1 MNQAPRCTIRDGRKR
16 MAQRTTVWLVPVW
29 LIPVSLTM
37 VALVGVPAS
46 AHAQPSGVQRVE
58 RGDVHQRDLYA
69 ASDRVEI
76 EGRLDGDL
84 VAWARRLSV
93 DGQVEGD
100 LFAAGETVDIQGT
113 VGDSTRVAAST
124 VTVGG
129 TIDGD
134 LIALAAVVDMF
145 DDARITGRLVVASGV
160 LRLNGTVDGDVLAR
174 VGEVVIGGTVQG
186 SANITTDRLELAPS
200 ARILGDLDYTART
213 PLSPEAIAQVAGTVR
228 YNEPVEEEPE
238 GITTWG
244 VLIWIWFTSAA
255 LLAGI
260 LIVALFR
267 RVVPSLVTAVE
278 GQAVIGTL
286 LGFAAFLVVP
296 AGAVV
301 AMVTLVGLPVGVVA
315 VLLYVVALYLAKLPI
330 AAWAGGRVLALAG
343 RPNASPYVTMT
354 VGILVLYTLFAIPY
368 LGGLLWLVA
377 TWLGLGAMVL
387 AGRQYLQTR
396 AP

>member
-1 MNQAPRCTIRDGRKR
+1 
-16 MAQRTTVWLVPVW
+16 MAQRTTMW
-29 LIPVSLTM
+29 LIPVLLIL
-37 VALVGVPAS
+37 VALVGAPAS
-46 AHAQPSGVQRVE
+46 THAQQSGAAVFRVE
-58 RGDVHQRDLYA
+58 RGDVHEGDLYTGG
-69 ASDRVEI
+69 DRVEI
-76 EGRLDGDL
+76 EGRLNGDL
-84 VAWARRLSV
+84 LSFARRLSV
-93 DGQVEGD
+93 EGQVEGD
-100 LFAAGETVDIQGT
+100 LFAAGEAADIQGT
-113 VGDSTRVAAST
+113 VGDSARVAVST
-124 VTVGG
+124 LTVGG

-134 LIALAAVVDMF
+134 LIAVAAVVHLF
-145 DDARITGRLVVASGV
+145 DDARIADRLVVASGV
-160 LRLNGTVDGDVLAR
+160 LRIDGTVDGDVLAR
-174 VGEVVIGGTVQG
+174 VGEVVISGTVQG
-186 SANITTDRLELAPS
+186 SADIETDGLELAPG

-267 RVVPSLVTAVE
+267 RLVPSLVTAVE
-278 GQAVIGTL
+278 GQAIIGTL

-296 AGAVV
+296 AAAVV
-301 AMVTLVGLPVGVVA
+301 AMVTLVGLPVGGIA

-343 RPNASPYVTMT
+343 RPSASPYATMT
-354 VGILVLYTLFAIPY
+354 VGILVLYMLFAIPY
-368 LGGLLWLVA
+368 LGGLLWLIA

-396 AP
+396 AS

>member
-1 MNQAPRCTIRDGRKR
+1 MNQAPRCTIRDGRKG
-16 MAQRTTVWLVPVW
+16 MAQRAVVRLIPVW
-29 LIPVSLTM
+29 LIM

-46 AHAQPSGVQRVE
+46 AHAQPTPPTVHRVD
-58 RGDVHQRDLYA
+58 RSDVHEGDLYA
-69 ASDRVEI
+69 AGDRVEI
-76 EGRLDGDL
+76 AGRLDGDL
-84 VAWARRLSV
+84 LSFARRLSV
-93 DGQVEGD
+93 EGQVEGD
-100 LFAAGETVDIQGT
+100 LFATGEAADIQGT
-113 VGDSTRVAAST
+113 VGDSARVAVST
-124 VTVGG
+124 LTVGG

-134 LIALAAVVDMF
+134 LIAVAALVDLS
-145 DDARITGRLVVASGV
+145 DNARIADRLIVASGV
-160 LRLNGTVDGDVLAR
+160 LRLDGTVDGDVLAR
-174 VGEVVIGGTVQG
+174 VGEVVISGTVQG
-186 SANITTDRLELAPS
+186 SADIETDRLELAPG

-213 PLSPEAIAQVAGTVR
+213 PLGPEAIDQVAGTVR
-228 YNEPVEEEPE
+228 YNEVVDEDEEG

-244 VLIWIWFTSAA
+244 VLFWTWTTSAA

-267 RVVPSLVTAVE
+267 RVVPSLVSAVE

-301 AMVTLVGLPVGVVA
+301 AMVTLVGLPVGVA
-315 VLLYVVALYLAKLPI
+315 AFLLYAVALYIAKLPI

-343 RPNASPYVTMT
+343 RPNASPYATMT
-354 VGILVLYTLFAIPY
+354 LGILVLYLLFAIPY
-368 LGGLLWLVA
+368 IGGLLWLIA

-387 AGRQYLQTR
+387 ASRQYLQTR

>member
-1 MNQAPRCTIRDGRKR
+1 
-16 MAQRTTVWLVPVW
+16 MAQRTTVWLV
-29 LIPVSLTM
+29 L
-37 VALVGVPAS
+37 VAAQVGVPAS
-46 AHAQPSGVQRVE
+46 TYAQPSGVQRVE

-69 ASDRVEI
+69 ASYRVEI

-93 DGQVEGD
+93 DGQIEGD
-100 LFAAGETVDIQGT
+100 LFGGAETVDIQGT
-113 VGDSTRVAAST
+113 VGDSTRVVASN

-129 TIDGD
+129 TIAGD
-134 LIALAAVVDMF
+134 LIAAGGVVFLF
-145 DDARITGRLVVASGV
+145 DDARVAGRLIVASGV
-160 LRLNGTVDGDVLAR
+160 LRLDGTVDGDVWAR

-186 SANITTDRLELAPS
+186 SANIATDRLELAPG

-213 PLSPEAIAQVAGTVR
+213 PLSPEAIARVAGAVR
-228 YNEPVEEEPE
+228 FNEVVEEEPG

-244 VLIWIWFTSAA
+244 VLIWIWLTSAA
-255 LLAGI
+255 LFAGI
-260 LIVALFR
+260 LSVALFR
-267 RVVPSLVTAVE
+267 RLVPSLVSAVE

-296 AGAVV
+296 AAAGV
-301 AMVTLVGLPVGVVA
+301 AMVTLVALPVGVVA

-354 VGILVLYTLFAIPY
+354 IGILVLYTLFAIPY
-368 LGGLLWLVA
+368 LGGLMWLIA

>member
-1 MNQAPRCTIRDGRKR
+1 MNQAPRCTIRDGRKG
-16 MAQRTTVWLVPVW
+16 MAQRAIPWLVLVWLVLVA
-29 LIPVSLTM
+29 
-37 VALVGVPAS
+37 ALVGVPAS
-46 AHAQPSGVQRVE
+46 AHAQPAPPTVHRVD
-58 RGDVHQRDLYA
+58 RSDVHEGDLYA
-69 ASDRVEI
+69 AGDRVEI
-76 EGRLDGDL
+76 DGRLNGDL
-84 VAWARRLSV
+84 LSFARRLSV
-93 DGQVEGD
+93 EGQVEGD
-100 LFAAGETVDIQGT
+100 LFATGEMVDIQGT
-113 VGDSTRVAAST
+113 VGDSTRVAVST
-124 VTVGG
+124 LTVGG

-134 LIALAAVVDMF
+134 LIALAAVVDLSN
-145 DDARITGRLVVASGV
+145 DARIADRLVVVSGV
-160 LRLNGTVDGDVLAR
+160 LRLDGTVDGDVLAR

-186 SANITTDRLELAPS
+186 SANITTDRLELAPG

-228 YNEPVEEEPE
+228 YNEVVEEEPE

-244 VLIWIWFTSAA
+244 VLIWIWLTSAA

-267 RVVPSLVTAVE
+267 RVVPSLVAAVE